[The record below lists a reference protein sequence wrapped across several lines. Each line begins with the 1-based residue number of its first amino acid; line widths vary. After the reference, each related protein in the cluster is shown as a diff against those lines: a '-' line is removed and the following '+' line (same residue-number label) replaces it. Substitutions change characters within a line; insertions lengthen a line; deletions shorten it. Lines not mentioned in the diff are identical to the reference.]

1 MSTLARQL
9 QWLIAIRLVVITSVA
24 LPYFLLQL
32 APLLPVGLS
41 RRGAEV
47 AEIESLPLL
56 NGIAIFTYAA
66 SLFYIV
72 LLRVLRDREVL
83 QAYIQFFGDLALVTM
98 LVYFFGG
105 VTSPFSIFYPV
116 VIAVATVLLKR
127 RTTVVA
133 TLAFALYAA
142 LVLLLYLGTLPMADG
157 TILGSD
163 AESLR
168 RIFFSLGIHF
178 FACYAVAYLTWAL
191 VASARKVERE
201 LEARTVDLAALE
213 TKYRDVVHSIT
224 SGLVTTDR
232 DGRISSLNRAGQR
245 ILHRTP
251 EELVGRPVWES
262 GLFSE
267 ERWRELAGAA
277 TGERGRLTSEV
288 QVYREAA
295 PIHVGYSV
303 TELQNAEGHGIG
315 WIMLFQDLTPWRKLE
330 EEVRIKDRMAAV
342 GTLAAGLAHE
352 IGNPLAAISGSVQL
366 LSRSLAPDAEDARKL
381 LAILL
386 KESQRLD
393 RTVKRFLDYA
403 RPNRTTAVEFDIA
416 RLLEEH
422 FELLRNSPELSAEH
436 RLELELHP
444 PAATI
449 HADPDGVSQIFWN
462 LARNALKAMPAG
474 GTLAIHGRCE
484 NDRYKLS
491 FIDTGKGMGA
501 EERAN
506 LFHPFHSFF
515 DHGTGLG
522 MAIVY
527 RIVQDHDGSVS
538 VESNPGGGHTRITV
552 DLPLGLVMSP
562 RTPPPLAAEV

>member
-1 MSTLARQL
+1 MSTLSRQL

-24 LPYFLLQL
+24 LPYFLLQI
-32 APLLPVGLS
+32 APLLPAGVS
-41 RRGAEV
+41 RGGAET
-47 AEIESLPLL
+47 AASSLPLL
-56 NGIAIFTYAA
+56 NGIAVFTYAA
-66 SLFYIV
+66 SLLYILMMR
-72 LLRVLRDREVL
+72 LLREREVL

-105 VTSPFSIFYPV
+105 VTSPFSIFYPL
-116 VIAVATVLLKR
+116 VIAVATALLKR

-133 TLAFALYAA
+133 TLAFGLYAL
-142 LVLLLYLGTLPMADG
+142 LVLLLYLDYLPLADG
-157 TILGSD
+157 SRLGTD

-168 RIFFSLGIHF
+168 GIFYSLAIHF
-178 FACYAVAYLTWAL
+178 FACYAVAFLTWAL

-201 LEARTVDLAALE
+201 LEAKTVDLAALE
-213 TKYRDVVHSIT
+213 TKYRDVIHSIT

-232 DGRISSLNRAGQR
+232 HGRITSLNRAGQR
-245 ILHRTP
+245 ILERTE
-251 EELVGRPVWES
+251 EELLGQVVWAA

-267 ERWRELAGAA
+267 ERWQQLSGAA

-288 QVYREAA
+288 QVFREAA

-303 TELQNAEGHGIG
+303 TELQNTAGQGVG
-315 WIMLFQDLTPWRKLE
+315 WILLFQDLTPWRKLE

-381 LAILL
+381 LEILL

-403 RPNRTTAVEFDIA
+403 RPIRSTAVEFDIA

-422 FELLRNSPELSAEH
+422 FELLRHSPELTAQH
-436 RLELELHP
+436 RLELELDP
-444 PAATI
+444 PVAVV
-449 HADPDGVSQIFWN
+449 HADPDGISQIFWN
-462 LARNALKAMPAG
+462 LARNALKAMPVG
-474 GTLAIHGRCE
+474 GTLRIRGQREAT
-484 NDRYKLS
+484 RYRLS
-491 FIDTGKGMGA
+491 FIDTGKGMGP

-515 DHGTGLG
+515 DQGTGLG

-527 RIVQDHDGSVS
+527 RIVQDHDGSVA

-552 DLPLGLVMSP
+552 ELPLRPAAAAPSHS
-562 RTPPPLAAEV
+562 PLAAEA

>member
-24 LPYFLLQL
+24 LPYFLLQI
-32 APLLPVGLS
+32 APLLPAGLS
-41 RRGAEV
+41 RPGPEV
-47 AEIESLPLL
+47 TSASMPLL

-72 LLRVLRDREVL
+72 LLRVLQRREVL

-105 VTSPFSIFYPV
+105 VTSPFSIFYPL
-116 VIAVATVLLKR
+116 VIAVATALLKR

-142 LVLLLYLGTLPMADG
+142 LVLCLFLGYLPMADG
-157 TILGSD
+157 STLRND

-168 RIFFSLGIHF
+168 RIFYSLAIHF
-178 FACYAVAYLTWAL
+178 FACYAVAFLTWAL
-191 VASARKVERE
+191 VASTRKVERE

-213 TKYRDVVHSIT
+213 TKYRDVIHSIT

-251 EELVGRPVWES
+251 EELLGRPVWEA

-267 ERWRELAGAA
+267 ERWRQLAGAA

-288 QVYREAA
+288 QVFHEAA

-303 TELQNAEGHGIG
+303 TELQNTEGRGVG
-315 WIMLFQDLTPWRKLE
+315 WIMLFQDVTPWRKLE
-330 EEVRIKDRMAAV
+330 EEIRLKDRMAAV

-366 LSRSLAPDAEDARKL
+366 LSRSLVPDAEDARKL

-422 FELLRNSPELSAEH
+422 FELLRHSPELATDH
-436 RLELELHP
+436 RLELELDP
-444 PAATI
+444 PVAPI
-449 HADPDGVSQIFWN
+449 RADPDGISQIFWN

-474 GTLAIHGRCE
+474 GTLAVRGRRE
-484 NDRYKLS
+484 ADRYRLS
-491 FIDTGKGMGA
+491 FIDTGKGMGP

-515 DHGTGLG
+515 DQGTGLG

-527 RIVQDHDGSVS
+527 RIVQDHEGSVS

-552 DLPLGLVMSP
+552 ELPLSP
-562 RTPPPLAAEV
+562 SVPSPAPIPFELEV